1 MLSDQEI
8 LELARKARAGEEG
21 ALELLAGH
29 LRPLVCRWALV
40 MTADPDDAEDVAQFV
55 MMKMLTSIA
64 SFNGRSR
71 ATSWLYAM
79 TRNASLD
86 HQRRKRR
93 DQRVAEKLGRL
104 AQAETLRLEDP
115 LDKIEM
121 KRTLRLIRT
130 LLRKLPMRQREVFD
144 VVELQGL
151 KPIEAAE
158 LLGLNP
164 NTLRVHLLRAR
175 RTMRKEMLSR
185 DHRYGDAGE

>member
-8 LELARKARAGEEG
+8 LELAEKGRAGEEK
-21 ALELLAGH
+21 ALGRLAGH

-55 MMKMLTSIA
+55 MMKMFTSIG
-64 SFNGRSR
+64 SFNGRSKV
-71 ATSWLYAM
+71 TSWLYAM

-115 LDKIEM
+115 LDELEM

-130 LLRKLPMRQREVFD
+130 LLSELPMRQREVFD
-144 VVELQGL
+144 VVDLQGL
-151 KPIEAAE
+151 KPTEAAE
-158 LLGLNP
+158 LLGMNP

-175 RTMRKEMLSR
+175 RAMRKEMLSR
-185 DHRYGDAGE
+185 DHRYRNAGE